1 MARLKLKYENPYG
14 STFKMSREAEGEFP
28 DGELETFGS
37 VFHDFLQ
44 AVGFSIYNGD
54 TLMMEPLT
62 YDELEYLESQL
73 VEYRLARKI
82 KEVKDD

>member
-1 MARLKLKYENPYG
+1 MAKLKLKYENPYG

-44 AVGFSIYNGD
+44 AVGFPMYNGD

-73 VEYRLARKI
+73 IAYRLDRKE
-82 KEVKDD
+82 KEVEDD